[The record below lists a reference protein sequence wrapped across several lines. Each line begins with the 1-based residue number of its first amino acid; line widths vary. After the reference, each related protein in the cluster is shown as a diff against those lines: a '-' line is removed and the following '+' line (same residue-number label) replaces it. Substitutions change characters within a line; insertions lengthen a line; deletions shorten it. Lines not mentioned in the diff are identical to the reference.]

1 MAARSDRELESPA
14 ARPAPHDDAALV
26 GRVARGDV
34 AAFETLFRR
43 YVPRLTRFL
52 ERNTRRSHLIDEI
65 LNDTM
70 LVVWRK
76 AGTFDRCSKV
86 STWIIGIALRRRL
99 KALERAGDDA
109 PMVDPDRSPVRPRSA
124 PRTGCSSRT
133 CAGGSRGRSTRCR
146 REHRTVIQL
155 TYFEGCSYR
164 EIAAITGCP
173 VDTVKTRMFHAR
185 RRLKALLDERGKA
198 VA

>member
-1 MAARSDRELESPA
+1 
-14 ARPAPHDDAALV
+14 
-26 GRVARGDV
+26 
-34 AAFETLFRR
+34 
-43 YVPRLTRFL
+43 
-52 ERNTRRSHLIDEI
+52 
-65 LNDTM
+65 M

-99 KALERAGDDA
+99 KALERAGDDV
-109 PMVDPDRSPVRPRSA
+109 PMVDPDQIASPAAFGPENRLLEQDL
-124 PRTGCSSRT
+124 RTRLARALEALSP
-133 CAGGSRGRSTRCR
+133 
-146 REHRTVIQL
+146 EHRTVIQL